1 LLRSSPDFGEEQIMR
16 DIPLP
21 AVALAAVPG
30 RRKATLELAGEI
42 ERRGFS
48 GIYCA
53 TYGDAVGLCEALA
66 LVTERIPFGTAI
78 ANIYTRHVS
87 EYAMTASLIHEISDG
102 RFHFGVGVSHG
113 PFLSRL
119 GLEGGRPLGDMRR
132 FVEELRAVPRA
143 GELPPLVV
151 AGLRKKMVALS
162 AEIADGVV
170 FANASRSH
178 MSESMAALPKE
189 KRGDP
194 DFFIGNMIPT
204 CISDDRNAAAAVNRK
219 TLSGYMML
227 PNYRNYYREAG
238 YREEMEAVE
247 KALENREREKIP
259 SLLPDRWLADCT
271 LFGTAS
277 EVREGVEAW
286 YQAGVRTP
294 MLVPSS
300 AVGNQMKAFEELFAI
315 F

>member
-1 LLRSSPDFGEEQIMR
+1 MT

-30 RRKATLELAGEI
+30 RRKATLELAKEI

-53 TYGDAVGLCEALA
+53 TYGDGVGLCEALA
-66 LVTERIPFGTAI
+66 FVTERIPFGTAI
-78 ANIYTRHVS
+78 ANVYTRHVS

-102 RFHFGVGVSHG
+102 RFHFGVGVSHV
-113 PFLSRL
+113 PFLARL
-119 GLEGGRPLGDMRR
+119 GLQGGKPLGEMRR

-162 AEIADGVV
+162 AEIGEGVV

-178 MSESMAALPKE
+178 MPESLTALPE
-189 KRGDP
+189 GKRGDP
-194 DFFIGNMIPT
+194 GFFIGNMIPT
-204 CISDDRNAAAAVNRK
+204 CISDDRKAAAAVNRK

-227 PNYRNYYREAG
+227 PNYRNYYKEAG
-238 YREEMEAVE
+238 YVEEMEAVE
-247 KALENREREKIP
+247 KALENRERDKIP
-259 SLLPDRWLADCT
+259 SLLSDRWLADCT
-271 LFGTAS
+271 LFGTAA

-286 YQAGVRTP
+286 YEAGVRTP

-300 AVGNQMKAFEELFAI
+300 AVGNQMKAFEELFET